1 MPEGYDT
8 GEAPTRRGRRDPELQ
23 RALLEDEP
31 LADAQDQDDTSSVV
45 YEGLS
50 EGATVISKFTNY
62 RRVGNEEVW
71 STYGASDHVLPGE
84 DADGAFRRLVE
95 HTVQGAYSQTST
107 MVGLIEDDQRER
119 QQETRARRI
128 VPARSPAGE

>member
-1 MPEGYDT
+1 MPEGFDP

-23 RALLEDEP
+23 RALLDDEP
-31 LADAQDQDDTSSVV
+31 LADAQDQDDTNSTV

-62 RRVGNEEVW
+62 RRIGTEEVW

-84 DADGAFRRLVE
+84 SADGAFRRLVE
-95 HTVQGAYSQTST
+95 HTVQGAYSQTES
-107 MVGLIEDDQRER
+107 MVGLIEEDQRER
-119 QQETRARRI
+119 QQENRARRI
-128 VPARSPAGE
+128 VPARGSAGE

>member
-1 MPEGYDT
+1 MAEGFNA

-31 LADAQDQDDTSSVV
+31 LTDAQDQDDTNSVV

>member
-1 MPEGYDT
+1 MAEGFNA

-31 LADAQDQDDTSSVV
+31 LTDAQDQDDTNSVV

-84 DADGAFRRLVE
+84 DADGAFRRVVE

>member
-23 RALLEDEP
+23 RALLDDDA
-31 LADAQDQDDTSSVV
+31 LVDAQDQDETNSVV

-62 RRVGNEEVW
+62 RRVGTEEVW

-84 DADGAFRRLVE
+84 DADGAFRGLNRCRYIALSPIDINSSNSRLQCAC
-95 HTVQGAYSQTST
+95 H
-107 MVGLIEDDQRER
+107 QRCHLF
-119 QQETRARRI
+119 
-128 VPARSPAGE
+128 SD

>member
-1 MPEGYDT
+1 
-8 GEAPTRRGRRDPELQ
+8 
-23 RALLEDEP
+23 LLEDEP

>member
-23 RALLEDEP
+23 RALLDDDA
-31 LADAQDQDDTSSVV
+31 LVDAQDQDETNSVV

-62 RRVGNEEVW
+62 RRVGTEEVW

-95 HTVQGAYSQTST
+95 HTVQGAYSQAST

-128 VPARSPAGE
+128 VPARTADE